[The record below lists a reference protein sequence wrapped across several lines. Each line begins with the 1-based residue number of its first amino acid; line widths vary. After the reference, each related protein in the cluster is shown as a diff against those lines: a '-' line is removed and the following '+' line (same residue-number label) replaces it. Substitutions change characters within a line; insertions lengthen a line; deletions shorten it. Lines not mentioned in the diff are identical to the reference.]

1 MKLDQIHRVYFIG
14 IGGIGMSALARY
26 FKSGGKLV
34 AGYDR
39 TQTQLTDELSAS
51 GIDIH
56 YSDDVQ
62 ALPLDFLKPEGTL
75 VVFTPA
81 IPDTHNELG
90 FFRSKQFNIHKR
102 AEILGFLT
110 KGKKAICVAG
120 THGKTTVATM
130 VAWLFHQSDPGC
142 SAFLGGI
149 SKNFMSNFIHSDT
162 SDYMVVEADEYD
174 RSFLKLHPDI
184 AVVTATDADHL
195 DIYGSLEEVRKSF
208 ETFISQINPEGKL
221 IIKHGIELQ
230 TLNPGI
236 EVYTYTLEGHGD
248 YYAKNIRLENGRY
261 CFDVVTPVEIISN
274 LSLSHPGLVNVEN
287 AVAAIAV
294 ATLSGLS
301 REKIRESL
309 ASFSGIRR
317 RFDVIYQTDMAV
329 YIDDYAHHPKEL
341 DAIIGSVRILHPGKK
356 ITGIFQPHLYSRTR
370 DFSDGFAESLGK
382 LDELILMDIYP
393 AREVPVENVSSDL
406 IFKKVRHIH
415 KIQVTKDN
423 LLEILKEREIE
434 VLITMGAGDIDNF
447 CEPIR
452 QLLID
457 KYGL

>member
-1 MKLDQIHRVYFIG
+1 VKLDQIHRVYFIG

-26 FKSGGKLV
+26 FKSGGKHV

-39 TQTQLTDELSAS
+39 TQTQLTKELSVS

-56 YSDDVQ
+56 YKDDVQ
-62 ALPLDFLKPEGTL
+62 AIPPDFHKPEGTL

-81 IPDTHNELG
+81 IPDTHSELG
-90 FFRSKQFNIHKR
+90 YFRSKQFNIHKR

-110 KGKKAICVAG
+110 KGKKAVCVAG

-130 VAWLFHQSDPGC
+130 IAWLLHQSVPGC

-174 RSFLKLHPDI
+174 RSFLRLHPDI
-184 AVVTATDADHL
+184 AVVTAADADHL

-208 ETFISQINPEGKL
+208 ETFISQIKREGVL
-221 IIKHGIELQ
+221 IIRHGIELQ
-230 TLNPGI
+230 ARNPGV
-236 EVYTYTLEGHGD
+236 EVYTYALEGYGD
-248 YYAKNIRLENGRY
+248 YHAKNIRLENGRY
-261 CFDVVTPVEIISN
+261 CFDVVTPVEIIRN
-274 LSLSHPGLVNVEN
+274 FSLSHPGLVNVEN
-287 AVAAIAV
+287 AIAAIAV
-294 ATLSGLS
+294 ATLSGVS
-301 REKIRESL
+301 REKIRESMGL
-309 ASFSGIRR
+309 FSGIRR
-317 RFDVIYQTDMAV
+317 RFEVIYRTAKAV

-341 DAIIGSVRILHPGKK
+341 DAIIGSVRKLYPGKK

-370 DFSDGFAESLGK
+370 DFADEFAESLDK

-393 AREVPVENVSSDL
+393 ARELPVENVSSDL
-406 IFKKVRHIH
+406 IFKKVKHNN
-415 KIQVTKDN
+415 KIQVTREN
-423 LLEILKEREIE
+423 LIENLKEREIE

-452 QLLID
+452 QLMIH